1 MRDSSFD
8 RKTGDGHRKRN
19 ITYIG
24 EGGDLML
31 VKNWMSRRLITVD
44 IDAAMADAVKL
55 MKTND
60 IHLLPVLD
68 GEKLSGIITDRDLKR
83 ASASDATALEM
94 YELIYLL
101 SKIRV
106 SDIMTR
112 KIITLAPDTTV
123 EEAAEVLLK
132 QKISGAPVVDDAG
145 RLLGVITK
153 SDLFRMLIALTG
165 LPNRGIQFALKVKN
179 RPDVIPE
186 LMAIFGEYEGQLV
199 NVLISHKPTT
209 DQKFVKV
216 YFRILGLDRSRLDA
230 LKEDLR
236 EKATL
241 LYLVDYFE
249 NRREIY
255 DAEGN

>member
-1 MRDSSFD
+1 MIHEYRKTLKNYAIGLLWLLGLLWPLLGIHPDGTLSFD
-8 RKTGDGHRKRN
+8 RTF
-19 ITYIG
+19 TTWLYIAAG
-24 EGGDLML
+24 SFLCLLIYILNKSGLLRPVGNALSAPRE
-31 VKNWMSRRLITVD
+31 KASRLIG
-44 IDAAMADAVKL
+44 AV
-55 MKTND
+55 
-60 IHLLPVLD
+60 PVWVWI
-68 GEKLSGIITDRDLKR
+68 G
-83 ASASDATALEM
+83 
-94 YELIYLL
+94 
-101 SKIRV
+101 V